1 MTFSQDLSIDT
12 RYSLQA
18 PCGLPSPL
26 RSSLSSHTRSSSTP
40 PSTRLSTAQHSEDH
54 DEYREPTS
62 LDDIEEPD
70 TLMSCFG
77 TLSISSLPPI
87 SPKGVNASGPI
98 ITRFPK
104 PPPPRPSSIL
114 GTREEQRKIYLGPK
128 LSDRATG
135 GPDAGPLI
143 DRFSCLFQDQY
154 DCVSN
159 PKGIV
164 SLGVAENFLMQE
176 ECLELISTALKDN
189 FTPLDLSYGDSLW
202 GSRRINRALAGLY
215 NDYFDPAE
223 EVKPEQIITGVG
235 CSAVLDQLFYTLMD
249 EGEGIL
255 LAAPYYTGFDRDLIG
270 RGRVRL
276 IPVHVPIGEAAFGP
290 ESLKM
295 FEEKLEEVE
304 KEGIRI
310 RAVIVCNPQNPLGR
324 TYPRSTLLA
333 YAKFCEEKDLHLVSD
348 EIYAL
353 SIYDNEGK
361 FNYISYKQSEA
372 DRLKAHLFELNSDFP
387 QADPFTSM
395 LSLNVE
401 KELGIE
407 FDKAR
412 LHVVYGMSK
421 DFCSNGLRVGSLI
434 SQHNPLLL
442 RAMANTSM
450 LMKISSPADVIW
462 STLLLDSKRLKSFIN
477 TNKLKLTE
485 SHKFTRNWFIE
496 RGIEVSNSNAG
507 NFIWVNLGKKL
518 KFENSIIEK
527 KIFQKLL
534 DGGVYIAPG
543 SAYHYHI
550 AGWFRV
556 TFTVPRGNLI
566 VGLGRIERLLNL
578 RPLSELKFE

>member
-1 MTFSQDLSIDT
+1 MSSTSSKDLSINT

-18 PCGLPSPL
+18 PRGLPSPL
-26 RSSLSSHTRSSSTP
+26 RSTTSSSSQTRSVSSP
-40 PSTRLSTAQHSEDH
+40 ASTRLVTAHAQSLDPN

-62 LDDIEEPD
+62 LDDVDEPD

-77 TLSISSLPPI
+77 SLSISSLPPL
-87 SPKGVNASGPI
+87 SAKDGVSGPI
-98 ITRFPK
+98 VTRFPK
-104 PPPPRPSSIL
+104 PPPPRESSVL

-215 NDYFDPAE
+215 NDYFDPSE

-249 EGEGIL
+249 EGEAIL

-276 IPVHVPIGEAAFGP
+276 IPVHVPVGEEAFGP
-290 ESLKM
+290 GCLEM
-295 FEEKLEEVE
+295 FAQKLEEVE
-304 KEGIRI
+304 KEGIRV

-333 YAKFCEEKDLHLVSD
+333 YARFCEERDLHLVSD

-353 SIYDNEGK
+353 SVYDNK
-361 FNYISYKQSEA
+361 
-372 DRLKAHLFELNSDFP
+372 DFL
-387 QADPFTSM
+387 QAEPFTSM

-412 LHVVYGMSK
+412 MHVVYGMSK

-434 SQHNPLLL
+434 SQNNPLLL

-462 STLLLDSKRLKSFIN
+462 SALLLDPPRLKSFIQ
-477 TNKLKLTE
+477 TNKSKLTE
-485 SHKFTRNWFIE
+485 AHAYARGWFVA
-496 RGIEVSNSNAG
+496 RGIEVANSNAG
-507 NFIWVNLGKKL
+507 NFIWVNLGAKL
-518 KFENSIIEK
+518 GFTDASSEK
-527 KIFQKLL
+527 KVFQKLL

-550 AGWFRV
+550 AGWYRV
-556 TFTVPRGNLI
+556 TFSVPRGNLI
-566 VGLGRIERLLNL
+566 VGLDKIERLLG
-578 RPLSELKFE
+578 LSPTYSVVN

>member
-1 MTFSQDLSIDT
+1 MSTQSSKLSINT
-12 RYSLQA
+12 RYSLQP
-18 PCGLPSPL
+18 PCGLPFP
-26 RSSLSSHTRSSSTP
+26 SSHTRSSSTP
-40 PSTRLSTAQHSEDH
+40 PSARILTVQPNLNLEDGK
-54 DEYREPTS
+54 YREPTT
-62 LDDIEEPD
+62 LDDEDDLESD
-70 TLMSCFG
+70 TLISCFG
-77 TLSISSLPPI
+77 SLSVSSLPPK
-87 SPKGVNASGPI
+87 SGSSGPI

-104 PPPPRPSSIL
+104 PPPPQPSSEL
-114 GTREEQRKIYLGPK
+114 GTREEQRRIYLGPK

-176 ECLELISTALKDN
+176 ECMELISTALKNN

-202 GSRRINRALAGLY
+202 GSRRINRALAGLF
-215 NDYFDPAE
+215 NEYFDPAE
-223 EVKPEQIITGVG
+223 KVKPEHIITGVG

-249 EGEGIL
+249 EGEAIL

-276 IPVHVPIGEAAFGP
+276 IPVHIPIGEAAFEP
-290 ESLKM
+290 DCLKL
-295 FEEKLEEVE
+295 FEDKLKEVE
-304 KEGIRI
+304 SEGIRV
-310 RAVIVCNPQNPLGR
+310 RAVILCNPQNPLGR
-324 TYPRSTLLA
+324 TYPRETLLA
-333 YAKFCEEKDLHLVSD
+333 YARFCEEKDLHLVSD

-353 SIYDNEGK
+353 SVYDNP
-361 FNYISYKQSEA
+361 
-372 DRLKAHLFELNSDFP
+372 DFP
-387 QADPFTSM
+387 QAHPFTSM

-421 DFCSNGLRVGSLI
+421 DFCSNGLRIGSLV

-462 STLLLDSKRLKSFIN
+462 STLLLDANRLKAFISLNRKRLAEAHGFI
-477 TNKLKLTE
+477 
-485 SHKFTRNWFIE
+485 RRWFVD
-496 RGIEVSNSNAG
+496 RGVEVANSNAG
-507 NFIWVNLGKKL
+507 NFIWVNLGKSL
-518 KFENSIIEK
+518 GFDDAQMEK
-527 KIFQKLL
+527 KVFQKLL

-550 AGWFRV
+550 AGWYRI
-556 TFTVPRGNLI
+556 TFSVPRGNLL
-566 VGLGRIERLLNL
+566 VGLDKIQSILNL
-578 RPLSELKFE
+578 NLINQDPIPN